1 MFLTLVA
8 GFLAVA
14 GLMGC
19 TTPSKTMQGVS
30 EGEIPEWYTKRPVST
45 EYLYEPATAV
55 SQDLQLGVEKATM
68 TARTGLARQVE
79 TKVSSLQKSFMEETG
94 TGTDAQLLQQFSTA
108 TKNVVNTTLV
118 GTRAKQQEQFK
129 EGDMWRVYVL
139 MEYPLGAANSLLM
152 QAIRGNAEL
161 LTRYQ
166 GEKAFQ
172 ALEQEVQKYE
182 SKAKEEAPR

>member
-1 MFLTLVA
+1 
-8 GFLAVA
+8 
-14 GLMGC
+14 
-19 TTPSKTMQGVS
+19 
-30 EGEIPEWYTKRPVST
+30 
-45 EYLYEPATAV
+45 
-55 SQDLQLGVEKATM
+55 M

-79 TKVSSLQKSFMEETG
+79 TKVRSLQKSFMEETG